1 MAEISDLRRNDF
13 KLNYEFKHIETLIR
27 NAIDSTTV
35 QSTSNEQF
43 NQVRKAV
50 AEESSRI
57 KNTFVLK
64 VLSVEQNLVERFIR
78 YHQQALINL
87 LDNLVETL
95 SITDEGR
102 SINKESHLKEFVKFS
117 CNELEEILRFIQNH
131 FQSHFDL
138 DVPVPELL
146 RERALKAVKESSI
159 LLEGNL
165 SKFEIDPALFSIC
178 VSAMTDFLKESGL
191 RITYRKVNWIKE
203 LIAELL
209 QLSQSSQE
217 GALLN
222 SEIQAVLLHLNYN
235 RTPYLKYC
243 TDIMNREL
251 LVAETLS
258 DKLEKLA
265 FYHKVVN
272 QSIVKPDFVYDLS
285 SPSLKERLSDWI
297 LEEILYLERKQQL
310 SMTFPGP
317 AEDQVKKDFKL
328 VFDMSVSQFAYFI
341 KTLTE
346 TGVIQNKN
354 ISELIRFLSKFVK
367 TKRSESISHESFRI
381 KYYNPEEN
389 TKGAIRNLLHTA
401 IGYINSN

>member
-1 MAEISDLRRNDF
+1 MD
-13 KLNYEFKHIETLIR
+13 YEFKHIETLIR
-27 NAIDSTTV
+27 NAIDSTTG
-35 QSTSNEQF
+35 QSTSKEQF
-43 NQVRKAV
+43 NQVRNAV
-50 AEESSRI
+50 AEESGRI
-57 KNTFVLK
+57 KNTFALK
-64 VLSVEQNLVERFIR
+64 VLLFEQNQVERFVR

-87 LDNLVETL
+87 LNNLVEVV
-95 SITDEGR
+95 SITNEGR
-102 SINKESHLKEFVKFS
+102 SINKESHFNEFLRFS

-138 DVPVPELL
+138 DVRVPELIK
-146 RERALKAVKESSI
+146 ERVLKAVKESSI

-165 SKFEIDPALFSIC
+165 SKFEIAPDLLSIC
-178 VSAMTDFLKESGL
+178 VVSMNDFLKEHDFK
-191 RITYRKVNWIKE
+191 ITYRKVNWIKE
-203 LIAELL
+203 LITELL

-222 SEIQAVLLHLNYN
+222 TEIQAVLLHLNYN

-243 TDIMNREL
+243 TDLMNREL

-258 DKLEKLA
+258 GKLEKLA
-265 FYHKVVN
+265 FYYKVVN
-272 QSIVKPDFVYDLS
+272 QSVVKPDFVYDLS
-285 SPSLKERLSDWI
+285 TPSLKERLSDWI

-310 SMTFPGP
+310 SVAFPGP